1 MKKIPIACQ
10 MYSLRDEW
18 GIQPLESLRFLK
30 EVGYTGVEFFG
41 HYFSPEFHAALLKE
55 SGLACAGW
63 HTRIDDL
70 EGDNF
75 EPTLAANLTVG
86 NHFVC
91 VPYFKAETL
100 DGWKE
105 FCDRLNAVAAK
116 LARYGIRT
124 GYHNHAHEFMPVEG
138 VMPWTVIA
146 ENTDPAIILQLDVGN
161 CMRGGGDPA
170 AWIKKYA
177 GGRNVTVHCKPWSN
191 ESGFDLTKGEDNAPW
206 AEIVEWCRTEGAAEW
221 LIVEYEEKTDV
232 RACVRAMYEKLAA
245 L

>member
-18 GIQPLESLRFLK
+18 GVQPLESLRFLK

-55 SGLACAGW
+55 AGLPCVGW
-63 HTRIDDL
+63 HTRIEEL

-75 EPTLAANLTVG
+75 ESTLAANLTVG
-86 NHFVC
+86 NHYLC
-91 VPYFKAETL
+91 IAYYKAETI

-105 FCDRLNAVAAK
+105 FADRLNAVAAK

-124 GYHNHAHEFMPVEG
+124 GYHNHAHEFMPIEG
-138 VMPWTVIA
+138 VMPWAVVA
-146 ENTDPAIILQLDVGN
+146 ENTDPSIILQLDVGN
-161 CMRGGGDPA
+161 CMRGGADPV
-170 AWIKKYA
+170 AWLKKYP
-177 GGRNVTVHCKPWSN
+177 GRNTTVHCKPWSLAT
-191 ESGFDLTKGEDNAPW
+191 SSPDMTKGDDAPW
-206 AEIVEWCRTEGAAEW
+206 REVVDWCRAEGATEW